1 MDAWPLEKLP
11 GPAVAAVRSAVDTVV
26 ADVVAAVVAGGSA
39 YAEILEGPEGLA
51 IRMGIE
57 QAIHAFLDAIEH
69 GVRPSAEA
77 AELWRRLGEAEF
89 QSGRGLE
96 EMRAAF
102 RTGTRA
108 AWRAAAQLAA
118 GSGIQIQ
125 QVIMLADAIF
135 VFSDELAGGV
145 VEGYLRIQSDEAG
158 ELERR
163 RRRLATL
170 LLDPVGHDL
179 EAIARAAELARWPV
193 PRWVAVLAVAGHD
206 PSGEFTRRLGVQALV
221 ASDAEGMLVL
231 VGDPEGPGRRGEL
244 SRAVGESL
252 AVLGPTVPVA
262 DAARSLRRA
271 RLVLRLLERGALGG
285 AGAGLGPVRADEHLA
300 AAILLQDEEL
310 ARELAQSRLE
320 PLEALP
326 AHERERLVETLAA
339 WLGFQRQVPTIAAA
353 LHVHPQ
359 TVRYRM
365 ARLRDLLGDCL
376 DSPEGRFELELALRA
391 RRALTP

>member
-11 GPAVAAVRSAVDTVV
+11 GAAVGAVRSAVDTVV
-26 ADVVAAVVAGGSA
+26 ADVVAAVVANGST

-158 ELERR
+158 ELER
-163 RRRLATL
+163 
-170 LLDPVGHDL
+170 
-179 EAIARAAELARWPV
+179 
-193 PRWVAVLAVAGHD
+193 
-206 PSGEFTRRLGVQALV
+206 RRLGVQALV

>member
-11 GPAVAAVRSAVDTVV
+11 GAAVGAVRSAVDTVV
-26 ADVVAAVVAGGSA
+26 ADVVAAVVANGST

-170 LLDPVGHDL
+170 LLDPV
-179 EAIARAAELARWPV
+179 
-193 PRWVAVLAVAGHD
+193 GHD